1 MVDTSSRIAHKKD
14 IGRYYKGIPIHAAA
28 GLHEAVAELIV
39 KHIPRDTQILE
50 LGAGSGAMARRL
62 VDMGYHINAVDLDA
76 STWAC
81 PDIPVQELDLNQGDW
96 PLSVNKEF
104 PCVLAMEVVE
114 HLENP
119 KGFFRNLSKV
129 VTANGIC
136 IVTTPNVLNAR
147 SLSRFLKK
155 GQFYC
160 FSPQLYFETG
170 HISILPY
177 WLLHLFAK
185 DAGFHVLETHFVGR
199 LYSKSLSIL
208 KNRLLSK
215 WLRILRPKED
225 NMFFQDD
232 EAICV
237 LILQKH
243 V

>member
-1 MVDTSSRIAHKKD
+1 MVDAPLKIAHKND
-14 IGRYYKGIPIHAAA
+14 LGRYYKGIPIHAAV
-28 GLHEAVAELIV
+28 GLHEAVADLI
-39 KHIPRDTQILE
+39 KQHCLQGSQILE
-50 LGAGSGAMARRL
+50 LGAGSGAMAQRL
-62 VDMGYHINAVDLDA
+62 YDMGYSVHAVDLDA

-81 PDIPVQELDLNQGDW
+81 PHIPVQELDLNKENW
-96 PLSVNKEF
+96 PLSISREF

-119 KGFFRNLSKV
+119 KGFFRNLAG
-129 VTANGIC
+129 VTAFEGIC

-177 WLLHLFAK
+177 WMLHLFAK
-185 DAGFHVLETHFVGR
+185 NAGFSVLGTHFVGR
-199 LYSKSLSIL
+199 LYSKPLSIL
-208 KNRLLSK
+208 KNRLLSQC
-215 WLRILRPKED
+215 LRLLRPSEE
-225 NMFFQDD
+225 NMFFRDD

-237 LILQKH
+237 LILQKNA
-243 V
+243 

>member
-1 MVDTSSRIAHKKD
+1 MVDTSKVVHKND
-14 IGRYYKGIPIHAAA
+14 LGRYYKGIPIHAAT
-28 GLHEAVAELIV
+28 GLHEAVAELTAT
-39 KHIPRDTQILE
+39 HCSPGTQILE

-62 VDMGYHINAVDLDA
+62 SDMGYSMHAVDLDA

-81 PDIPVQELDLNQGDW
+81 PDIPVQELDLNKEDW
-96 PLSVNKEF
+96 PLSISRQF

-119 KGFFRNLSKV
+119 KGFFRNLAKV
-129 VTANGIC
+129 TTSNGIC

-185 DAGFHVLETHFVGR
+185 NAGFEVLETHFVGR
-199 LYSKSLSIL
+199 LYSRLFSIL

-215 WLRILRPKED
+215 WLRMLRPHEE
-225 NMFFQDD
+225 NMFFQND
-232 EAICV
+232 EAICC
-237 LILQKH
+237 LILKKP
-243 V
+243 

>member
-1 MVDTSSRIAHKKD
+1 MVDSSSEIAHKKD
-14 IGRYYKGIPIHAAA
+14 IGRYYKGIPIHAAE
-28 GLHEAVAELIV
+28 GLHEAVAELIARRLS
-39 KHIPRDTQILE
+39 KGEQILE
-50 LGAGSGAMARRL
+50 LGAGSGAMAKRL
-62 VDMGYHINAVDLDA
+62 CDMGFSIHAVDLNA

-81 PDIPVQELDLNQGDW
+81 PDIPVQELDLNKEDW
-96 PLSVNKEF
+96 PLSISREF

-129 VTANGIC
+129 VAAGGLC

-185 DAGFHVLETHFVGR
+185 NADFQVLETHFVGR
-199 LYSKSLSIL
+199 LYSKPLSIL
-208 KNRLLSK
+208 KNRLLSQ

-225 NMFFQDD
+225 KLFFQDD
-232 EAICV
+232 EAICC

-243 V
+243 A